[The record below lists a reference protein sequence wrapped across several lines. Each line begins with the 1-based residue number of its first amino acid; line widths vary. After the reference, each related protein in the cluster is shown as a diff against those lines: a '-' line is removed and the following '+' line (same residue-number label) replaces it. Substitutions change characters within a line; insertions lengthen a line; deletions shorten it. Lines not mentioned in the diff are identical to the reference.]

1 MVTVRNM
8 RVVRGKQLVSLA
20 HAETDVLRNP

>member
-1 MVTVRNM
+1 MATVRDM
-8 RVVRGKQLVSLA
+8 RVVRGKQLVNLA